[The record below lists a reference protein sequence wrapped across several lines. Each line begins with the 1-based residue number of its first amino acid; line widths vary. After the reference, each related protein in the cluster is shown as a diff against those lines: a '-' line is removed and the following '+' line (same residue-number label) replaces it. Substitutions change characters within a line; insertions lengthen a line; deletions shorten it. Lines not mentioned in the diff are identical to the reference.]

1 MEGAESRVS
10 GQRWL
15 ILALLVFGTA
25 TLTYSN
31 MAFASRAIEAMQ
43 QYSMDQM
50 QLTFISTLM
59 LLPGAFFSVA
69 LGSFFDKHG
78 ARALRFVA
86 GAMLC
91 VATAFMTWRVFTDDY
106 VVLLVVTFLG
116 GAFFL
121 PTQVLP
127 AKMIEAWFPHK
138 QMGLA
143 MGIYGAAA
151 ALGIMV
157 AFAAGALLASL
168 SDTLASCAVCYGIT
182 ALLWLLLGRMPDG
195 YWAKSAQRA
204 EDAPPA
210 GEIGP
215 VVRSRT
221 MWLIMACT
229 FIAASAPLLLNT
241 YMVNAYT
248 SKGFDASAA
257 GFMGVLYNVSL
268 VVGAI
273 VAGSLATRFGRYN
286 GVCLAFCLIGAA
298 GTLLSFL
305 VPASVLTYAFLFLGG
320 FGCAAAQ
327 PLGFA
332 RVGLIPLTGEFG
344 VENVGVAGGMN
355 NTAMGIGPF
364 VFPTVVAWLCGNDYL
379 AVFIVL
385 TVSFIVMGIIGGILL
400 PELGEKGNLAA
411 KARSSAAAQAPVQG
425 ERN

>member
-1 MEGAESRVS
+1 
-10 GQRWL
+10 
-15 ILALLVFGTA
+15 
-25 TLTYSN
+25 
-31 MAFASRAIEAMQ
+31 MQ

-78 ARALRFVA
+78 ASALRFVA

-91 VATAFMTWRVFTDDY
+91 AATAFMTLRVFTDNY
-106 VVLLVVTFLG
+106 AVLLVTTFLG

-157 AFAAGALLASL
+157 AFAAGSMLPSL
-168 SDTLASCAVCYGIT
+168 HDGLASCAICYGIT
-182 ALLWLLLGRMPDG
+182 SILWFMLGSMPKG
-195 YWAKSAQRA
+195 YWARCSVDRDDEVA
-204 EDAPPA
+204 PA
-210 GEIGP
+210 GAVGA
-215 VVRSRT
+215 VMRSRT

-229 FIAASAPLLLNT
+229 FISASAPLLLNT
-241 YMVNAYT
+241 YMVNAYA
-248 SKGFDASAA
+248 SKGFDSIATGS
-257 GFMGVLYNVSL
+257 MGVLYNVSL
-268 VVGAI
+268 VIGAI
-273 VAGSLATRFGRYN
+273 VAGSLVTRLGRYN
-286 GVCLAFCLIGAA
+286 EVCLAFCILGAI

-305 VPASVLTYAFLFLGG
+305 VPASVLTYVFLFLGG

-344 VENVGVAGGMN
+344 VESVGVAGGMN

-364 VFPTVVAWLCGNDYL
+364 VFPTVVAWLCGDNYL

-385 TVSFIVMGIIGGILL
+385 TVSFVVMGIIGGILL
-400 PELGEKGNLAA
+400 PELGEKGSLATQ
-411 KARSSAAAQAPVQG
+411 ARTRVAVQAPVQG